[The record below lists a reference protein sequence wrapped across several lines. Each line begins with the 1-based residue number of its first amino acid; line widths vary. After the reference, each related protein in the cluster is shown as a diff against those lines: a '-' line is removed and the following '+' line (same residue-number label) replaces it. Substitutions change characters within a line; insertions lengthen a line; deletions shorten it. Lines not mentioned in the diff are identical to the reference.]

1 MEEEDIL
8 QTDFIINPTQ
18 GRGLSGV
25 ATSAEPLLQKGSQ
38 LGDIQEVEPG
48 VFLDRTSVTSVNDL
62 FNYYFGGMPS
72 QQPVAETP
80 AETTPQGPILDTPTE
95 SQETGDIVDQPLV
108 ESGEFGGQPTFTTTP
123 GTTVDPITGDITNP
137 DGTSGGNI
145 VDEFTNTIGTF
156 GGSDVITATPQPGTQ
171 VDSETGDI
179 TGQDGTYLGNIVD
192 EFGVAGDVYSGAQG
206 PTGIGTGNV
215 LDEFGVAG
223 DVYAQPVFDYEFEAT
238 TPEQREEALT
248 QEQIEDT
255 GIVDKAINAIRGVS
269 RQDVINAVQTGRIGL
284 AALTGGS
291 SEVINEI
298 AKQIGGF
305 LVTDAAAN
313 IAGDKILQ
321 ATGAITPTSTAE
333 DIQLNLQQ
341 QQAALDPDQDIFD
354 EVALTGGEEDNVN
367 VGTNQQTPAE
377 QIYEADVEAGLA
389 TESIFDE
396 PEPEPEPEPAPA
408 PSPPAYD
415 FDDGGSDNGGGG
427 GGGSSTAGD
436 DPGYSGPSPFKKGGF
451 VNAKR

>member
-1 MEEEDIL
+1 MAIIYLDRPVQPGDPVGSVYDPTRAQTSNLMGDEDIL

-18 GRGLSGV
+18 GRGLSGI
-25 ATSAEPLLQKGSQ
+25 ATSAEPLLAQGSQ
-38 LGDIQEVEPG
+38 LADIQEIEPG
-48 VFLDRTSVTSVNDL
+48 AFVDRTSVTSVNDL
-62 FNYYFGGMPS
+62 FNYYYGGMPS
-72 QQPVAETP
+72 QQPVTETP
-80 AETTPQGPILDTPTE
+80 AVEAGAVVTPAVDTGVQDQATGDLLTTDELIEQGLTPTGVATITPNVFDYE
-95 SQETGDIVDQPLV
+95 AEAAGV
-108 ESGEFGGQPTFTTTP
+108 QPT
-123 GTTVDPITGDITNP
+123 GLDPNVFDY
-137 DGTSGGNI
+137 
-145 VDEFTNTIGTF
+145 E
-156 GGSDVITATPQPGTQ
+156 
-171 VDSETGDI
+171 SEAA
-179 TGQDGTYLGNIVD
+179 
-192 EFGVAGDVYSGAQG
+192 GVQ
-206 PTGIGTGNV
+206 PTGISPNVFDYESEAAGVQPTGISPN
-215 LDEFGVAG
+215 
-223 DVYAQPVFDYEFEAT
+223 VFDYEFEAT
-238 TPEQREEALT
+238 TPEQRAEALT

-255 GIVDKAINAIRGVS
+255 GIVDKAINAISGVS
-269 RQDVINAVQTGRIGL
+269 RQDVINAVQAGKIGL
-284 AALTGGS
+284 AALTGGT
-291 SEVINEI
+291 SEVINQI
-298 AKQIGGF
+298 AKQIGGAII
-305 LVTDAAAN
+305 TDAAAD
-313 IAGDKILQ
+313 IASDKLLQ
-321 ATGAITPTSTAE
+321 QTGAITPTSTAE